1 MHHLRRISWNDVGL
15 IATILMWAI
24 NMPVVKHTFTYVPPL
39 AFTALRFLFVP
50 ILMLAV
56 VWIIERDVSIERSLW
71 RPIIL
76 VGLIGN
82 TGYQLFFMIGL
93 NYTSASNA
101 ALLVATTPIWVAL
114 VSQIRGW
121 ERLSWRSWLGIV
133 ISFVGVFVI
142 LFNGEVITTE
152 HLIGD
157 VFVLIASAC
166 WAYYTIGAKAV
177 LAKYS
182 PLRVTALTLTVGA
195 VPLVIIGMAEA
206 LTVDWLAVP
215 WDGWLGMA
223 YSVIFS
229 IAIAYI
235 LWYNGVVKV
244 GPTRTGIYASLLPA
258 CGVIS
263 AYFILGDQITL
274 RDGIGMIGIVGGLLL
289 TRRG

>member
-1 MHHLRRISWNDVGL
+1 MQHNRRVSWNDIGL
-15 IATILMWAI
+15 IATIIIWAI
-24 NMPVVKHTFTYVPPL
+24 NMPVVKHTFAYVPPL
-39 AFTALRFLFVP
+39 AFTSLRFLFVP

-56 VWIIERDVSIERSLW
+56 VWLIERDIRIERGLW
-71 RPIIL
+71 WNVIL

-82 TGYQLFFMIGL
+82 TGYQVFFMLGL
-93 NYTSASNA
+93 DYTSASNA

-114 VSQIRGW
+114 VSQVRSW
-121 ERLSWRSWLGIV
+121 ERLSWRGWLGIG

-142 LFNGEVITTE
+142 LFNGEAISE
-152 HLIGD
+152 KSLIGD
-157 VFVLIASAC
+157 IFVLIASAC

-182 PLRVTALTLTVGA
+182 PLRVTAVTLTIGA
-195 VPLVIIGMAEA
+195 IPLVFIGLNEA
-206 LTVDWLAVP
+206 LTVNWLAVP
-215 WDGWLGMA
+215 WDGWAGMA
-223 YSVIFS
+223 YSVVFS

-263 AYFILGDQITL
+263 AYLILGDPITL
-274 RDGIGMIGIVGGLLL
+274 RDTIGMMSIVGGLLL

>member
-1 MHHLRRISWNDVGL
+1 MQHIRRVSWNDVGL
-15 IATILMWAI
+15 IATIIIWAI
-24 NMPVVKHTFTYVPPL
+24 NMPVVKHTFAYVPPL
-39 AFTALRFLFVP
+39 AFTTLRFVFVP

-56 VWIIERDVSIERSLW
+56 VWLIERDVRIERGLW
-71 RPIIL
+71 WNVIL

-82 TGYQLFFMIGL
+82 TGYQVFFMLGL

-114 VSQIRGW
+114 VSQFRGW
-121 ERLSWRSWLGIV
+121 ERLSWRGWLGIV
-133 ISFVGVFVI
+133 ISFIGVFVI
-142 LFNGEVITTE
+142 LFNGEVISE
-152 HLIGD
+152 KSLIGD
-157 VFVLIASAC
+157 IFVLIASAC

-182 PLRVTALTLTVGA
+182 PLRVTAVTLTIGA
-195 VPLVIIGMAEA
+195 IPLIFIGLSEA
-206 LTVDWLAVP
+206 LTVNWLAIP
-215 WDGWLGMA
+215 WDGWVGMA

-263 AYFILGDQITL
+263 AYFILGDPITL
-274 RDGIGMIGIVGGLLL
+274 RDAIGMLSIVGGLLL

>member
-39 AFTALRFLFVP
+39 AFTTLRFVFVP
-50 ILMLAV
+50 MLMLAV
-56 VWIIERDVSIERSLW
+56 VWIIERDLHIERHLW
-71 RPIIL
+71 GNVVW

-82 TGYQLFFMIGL
+82 TGYQLFFMLGL
-93 NYTSASNA
+93 NYTSASDA

-121 ERLSWRSWLGIV
+121 DRLSWRGWLGIA

-142 LFNGEVITTE
+142 LFNGEAITTT

-157 VFVLIASAC
+157 LFVLIASAC

-182 PLRVTALTLTVGA
+182 PLRVTAVTLTVGA
-195 VPLVIIGMAEA
+195 IPLVLIGFSEA
-206 LTVDWLAVP
+206 LTVNWGAVP
-215 WDGWLGMA
+215 WDGWAGMA

-263 AYFILGDQITL
+263 AYLILNDPITL
-274 RDGIGMIGIVGGLLL
+274 RDIVGMVGIVGGLLL

>member
-1 MHHLRRISWNDVGL
+1 MQEKRRVSWNDIGL
-15 IATILMWAI
+15 LATIVIWAI
-24 NMPVVKHTFTYVPPL
+24 NMPVVKHTFRYVPPL
-39 AFTALRFLFVP
+39 AFTSLRFLFVP

-56 VWIIERDVSIERSLW
+56 VWIIERDVRIERSLW
-71 RPIIL
+71 WNIIL

-82 TGYQLFFMIGL
+82 TGYQVFFMLGL

-121 ERLSWRSWLGIV
+121 ERLSWRGWLGIF

-142 LFNGEVITTE
+142 LFNGEAISE
-152 HLIGD
+152 KSLIGD
-157 VFVLIASAC
+157 IFVLIASAC

-177 LAKYS
+177 LVKYS
-182 PLRVTALTLTVGA
+182 PLRVTAVTLTVGA
-195 VPLVIIGMAEA
+195 VPLVFIGLAEA
-206 LTVDWLAVP
+206 LTVDWAAVP
-215 WDGWLGMA
+215 WDGWAGMA

-263 AYFILGDQITL
+263 AYFILNDPITL
-274 RDGIGMIGIVGGLLL
+274 RDTIGMIGIVGGLLL